1 MGGGSIKVT
10 ISCTQEELAVI
21 WCCAINIVLQPL
33 IAMAVS
39 KMMAKRTIRD
49 ATRPTLSALFRSRK
63 LTRLEVA
70 RRLNVPI
77 SVVRGWCK
85 GASYPDRN
93 QSEELASILGVD
105 ESEIFLA
112 IARTLR

>member
-10 ISCTQEELAVI
+10 ISCTQEELSVI

-39 KMMAKRTIRD
+39 KIMAKRTVRD
-49 ATRPTLSALFRSRK
+49 VLRPTFPDLLSKRK
-63 LTRLEVA
+63 LTRLGVA